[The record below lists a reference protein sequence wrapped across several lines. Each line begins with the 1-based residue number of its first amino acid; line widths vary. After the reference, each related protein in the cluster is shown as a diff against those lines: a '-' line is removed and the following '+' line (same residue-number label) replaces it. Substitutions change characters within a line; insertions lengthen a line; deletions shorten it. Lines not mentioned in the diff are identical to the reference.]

1 MNRFSQKHKEFLVEQ
16 YVNKKKSTYEIAQEL
31 NTYPNKVR
39 RALKALGIDLRDKS
53 QAQSVAIA
61 SGRHEHPTKGKIRT
75 EAEKIAISD
84 GMHSFWQN
92 MEDEERDRRSELS
105 KQQWASMSDEDKANL
120 RKMAAEAVR
129 KASKEGSKIEKFLYE
144 GLTDKGYGPI
154 FHKKGLI
161 PNENME
167 VDIFVPALKTAIE
180 IDGPA
185 HFLPIW
191 GEANLQKHIRAD
203 AIKAGS
209 FINRGFVVLRVKNLI
224 RNLSS
229 KNMRD
234 VLDLVVDSLSNI
246 EKSFPPPDKRL
257 IEIET

>member
-129 KASKEGSKIEKFLYE
+129 KASKEGAKIEKFLYE

-154 FHKKGLI
+154 FHKKGVI

-246 EKSFPPPDKRL
+246 EKSFPSPDKRL

>member
-105 KQQWASMSDEDKANL
+105 KQQWASMSDEDKAYL
-120 RKMAAEAVR
+120 RKMAAEAGR
-129 KASKEGSKIEKFLYE
+129 KASKEGSKIEKFLSE
-144 GLTDKGYGPI
+144 GLTEKGYGPI

-191 GEANLQKHIRAD
+191 GEENLQKHIRAD

-209 FINRGFVVLRVKNLI
+209 FRNRGFVVLRVKNLI

-234 VLDLVVDSLSNI
+234 VLDLVVDDLSNI

>member
-1 MNRFSQKHKEFLVEQ
+1 MNRFSQKHKEFLVDQ

-31 NTYPNKVR
+31 DTYPNKVR
-39 RALKALGIDLRDKS
+39 RALKTLGIDLRDKS
-53 QAQSVAIA
+53 AAQAQAIA

-75 EAEKIAISD
+75 ESEKIAISN
-84 GMHSFWQN
+84 GMHSYWQN
-92 MEDEERDRRSELS
+92 MEEDERARRSELS
-105 KQQWASMSDEDKANL
+105 KQQWASMSDEDKASL

-144 GLTDKGYGPI
+144 GLTEKGYGPI

-161 PNENME
+161 PNEKME
-167 VDIFVPALKTAIE
+167 VDIFVPSLKTAIE

-191 GEANLQKHIRAD
+191 GEVNLQKHIRAD

-209 FINRGFVVLRVKNLI
+209 FINRGFIVLRVKNLI

-234 VLDLVVDSLSNI
+234 VLDLVVESLSNI
-246 EKSFPPPDKRL
+246 EENFPPPDRRL

>member
-144 GLTDKGYGPI
+144 GLTEKGYGPI

-167 VDIFVPALKTAIE
+167 VDILVPALKTAIE

-191 GEANLQKHIRAD
+191 GEENLQKHIRAD

-234 VLDLVVDSLSNI
+234 VLDLVVDALSNI

>member
-1 MNRFSQKHKEFLVEQ
+1 MNKFSQKHKEFLIEQ
-16 YVNKKKSTYEIAQEL
+16 YVNKKRSTYEIAQDL
-31 NTYPNKVR
+31 KTYPNKVR
-39 RALKALGIDLRDKS
+39 RALKSLGIDLRDKS

-61 SGRHEHPTKGKIRT
+61 SGRHEHPTKGKVRT
-75 EAEKIAISD
+75 EAEKVAISD
-84 GMHSFWQN
+84 GMHSYWKN

-105 KQQWASMSDEDKANL
+105 KKQWASMSDEDKANL
-120 RKMAAEAVR
+120 RRMAAEAVR
-129 KASKEGSKIEKFLYE
+129 RASKEGSKIEKFLYE
-144 GLTDKGYGPI
+144 GLTEKGYAPI

-167 VDIFVPALKTAIE
+167 VDIFVPSLKTAIE

-191 GEANLQKHIRAD
+191 GEESLQKHIRAD

-234 VLDLVVDSLSNI
+234 VLDLVVDALSNI
-246 EKSFPPPDKRL
+246 EESFPPPDRRL